1 MKRIL
6 LSLFTLFFLI
16 LLLGFPSAA
25 LEGARNGL
33 LLWAYTVL
41 PALLPF
47 MIITGIITALDIVN
61 LAVRPFF
68 PLLSGFFHFSQPAC
82 FVFLTGLLCGY
93 PMGAK
98 MDRDLLERDQITP
111 TEAKYLLA
119 VCNHP
124 SPMFLTGYTALE
136 GQKLFP
142 ASKSFPL
149 IIFLIALYLPVFPV
163 SILARHYYEKKERN
177 AKNAGFIYDPAQN
190 GKTTEKPKVF
200 SLDDHLIS
208 CLETM
213 EKIGLYIMLF
223 SILSL
228 YLFRFPLPGPILF
241 KSALMGL
248 LEITTGIRT
257 ICENASGLPGLLLI
271 TASVS
276 FGGISGIFQTR
287 SVLSTSSDRKN
298 AGLSIR
304 HYIFWKALH
313 SLLSCAFLFVLWK
326 FYASSFF
333 SS

>member
-6 LSLFTLFFLI
+6 LSLMSLFFLI
-16 LLLGFPSAA
+16 LLLLSPATA
-25 LEGARNGL
+25 LEGARSGL

-47 MIITGIITALDIVN
+47 MIGTGIIA
-61 LAVRPFF
+61 A
-68 PLLSGFFHFSQPAC
+68 FFHFSNPTG

-98 MDRDLLERDQITP
+98 MDRDLLERGQLSVQN
-111 TEAKYLLA
+111 ASWLLA
-119 VCNHP
+119 ICNHP

-142 ASKSFPL
+142 SPAHFPL
-149 IIFLIALYLPVFPV
+149 PLFLVALYLPVIPIF
-163 SILARHYYEKKERN
+163 ILARYYYTRSITN
-177 AKNAGFIYDPAQN
+177 SYAPADN
-190 GKTTEKPKVF
+190 SKILSKPKPF
-200 SLDDHLIS
+200 SLDNHLMS
-208 CLETM
+208 CLEVI

-228 YLFRFPLPGPILF
+228 YLFKLPLPGPVIL
-241 KSALMGL
+241 KPALMGL
-248 LEITTGIRT
+248 LEITTGIHI
-257 ICENASGLPGLLLI
+257 ICEHTSGLSGLLLV
-271 TASVS
+271 TAAVS

-287 SVLSTSSDRKN
+287 SVLAVNSDRKN

-313 SLLSCAFLFVLWK
+313 SLLSCAFLLVLWK

>member
-6 LSLFTLFFLI
+6 ISLLALFFLM
-16 LLLGFPSAA
+16 LLLLSPATA

-41 PALLPF
+41 PTLLPF
-47 MIITGIITALDIVN
+47 MIGTGIISI
-61 LAVRPFF
+61 
-68 PLLSGFFHFSQPAC
+68 FFHFPDPAI
-82 FVFLTGLLCGY
+82 FIFLTGLLCGY

-98 MDRDLLERDQITP
+98 MDRDLLERGQISP
-111 TEAKYLLA
+111 EKASFLLA
-119 VCNHP
+119 ICNHP

-142 ASKSFPL
+142 ASAPFPL
-149 IIFLIALYLPVFPV
+149 AIFLIALYLPVLPISF
-163 SILARHYYEKKERN
+163 LARHYYKTN
-177 AKNAGFIYDPAQN
+177 TKNTETTNHICDPAN
-190 GKTTEKPKVF
+190 SRKTESSQVKPLPKPF
-200 SLDDHLIS
+200 SLDSHLMS

-223 SILSL
+223 SMFSL
-228 YLFRFPLPGPILF
+228 YLFKLPLPGPAPV
-241 KSALMGL
+241 KPALICL
-248 LEITTGIRT
+248 LEITTGIHT
-257 ICENASGLPGLLLI
+257 ICEHVPGLPGLLLV

-287 SVLSTSSDRKN
+287 SVLTMNSGRKN

-313 SLLSCAFLFVLWK
+313 SLLSCIFLLILWK

>member
-1 MKRIL
+1 MK
-6 LSLFTLFFLI
+6 
-16 LLLGFPSAA
+16 
-25 LEGARNGL
+25 
-33 LLWAYTVL
+33 
-41 PALLPF
+41 
-47 MIITGIITALDIVN
+47 
-61 LAVRPFF
+61 
-68 PLLSGFFHFSQPAC
+68 
-82 FVFLTGLLCGY
+82 
-93 PMGAK
+93 
-98 MDRDLLERDQITP
+98 
-111 TEAKYLLA
+111 
-119 VCNHP
+119 
-124 SPMFLTGYTALE
+124 
-136 GQKLFP
+136 
-142 ASKSFPL
+142 
-149 IIFLIALYLPVFPV
+149 
-163 SILARHYYEKKERN
+163 N

-190 GKTTEKPKVF
+190 GKTTEKPNVF